1 MYGSLI
7 RDQFMKVYSLSP
19 ARARTGSIEYCWDE
33 RA

>member
-1 MYGSLI
+1 M

-19 ARARTGSIEYCWDE
+19 ARARTGSIEYCWED